1 MRGDTEVAFIKI
13 MHPARAV
20 RLAATLVAVSVGL
33 LGCDILKGLAKSE
46 KHGAIAFD
54 EDTGGW
60 GYSYN
65 QATEERAK
73 TEATKNCSPCT
84 VQLAWQKGC
93 GALAQAES
101 DKKVMG
107 AKTGSTRLAAE
118 GAAKANCL
126 SKGAGPCKVVVWS
139 CNGK

>member
-1 MRGDTEVAFIKI
+1 MASIKI
-13 MHPARAV
+13 IHAV
-20 RLAATLVAVSVGL
+20 RVVGLAAAMVSVSGGL
-33 LGCDILKGLAKSE
+33 SGCNVLKKLMKKE

-65 QATEERAK
+65 QASEEKAK
-73 TEATKNCSPCT
+73 TEATKKCSTCT
-84 VQLAWQKGC
+84 VRLTWQKGC

-101 DKKVMG
+101 DKKVMS
-107 AKTGSTRLAAE
+107 ARTGGTRMAAE
-118 GAAKANCL
+118 GLAKANCL